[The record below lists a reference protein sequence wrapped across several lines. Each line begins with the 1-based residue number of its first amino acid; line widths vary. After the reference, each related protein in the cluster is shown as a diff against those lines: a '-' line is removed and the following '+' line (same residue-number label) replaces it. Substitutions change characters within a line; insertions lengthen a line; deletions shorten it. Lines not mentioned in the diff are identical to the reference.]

1 MAVEDGAHQGLP
13 EVVTHS
19 AGGAL
24 PGLWKF
30 QLLPHSLHPR
40 RRRQVLRQRLVG
52 NLNVSCQAAASQHL
66 NRNVI
71 SDLLTDTIAVI
82 SAGTAKHPAAFTK
95 YMGLR
100 AVTQTS
106 ISA

>member
-19 AGGAL
+19 AGSPL

-30 QLLPHSLHPR
+30 QLLLHSLHPR
-40 RRRQVLRQRLVG
+40 RGRQLLRQRLVG

-71 SDLLTDTIAVI
+71 VDLLTDTIAVI
-82 SAGTAKHPAAFTK
+82 TAGTAKYPATLAY
-95 YMGLR
+95 YMG
-100 AVTQTS
+100 
-106 ISA
+106 